1 MGSGQMGEMIQE
13 KDRFLQRWMKD
24 REGILEVLETQL
36 DKVAVIEK
44 GK

>member
-1 MGSGQMGEMIQE
+1 MGEMIQE

>member
-1 MGSGQMGEMIQE
+1 MGSEQMGEMIQE